1 MLAHISDNVQI
12 SSLHI
17 APVFFSKW
25 PDLTH
30 SFKERVGATV
40 LCFLIIYISRVI
52 IWIQKWTA
60 CTFLVISVVWTVAD
74 MNLIVLKE
82 LVKVCMIYILIQ
94 VASVQIILSM
104 QDSVDEHSFT
114 KVESDDNFVALG
126 FDSSVVH
133 PVARSL

>member
-1 MLAHISDNVQI
+1 MYEIR
-12 SSLHI
+12 
-17 APVFFSKW
+17 W
-25 PDLTH
+25 
-30 SFKERVGATV
+30 
-40 LCFLIIYISRVI
+40 I

-82 LVKVCMIYILIQ
+82 LVKVCMIYMHIQ

-104 QDSVDEHSFT
+104 QDSVDEHGFT